1 MNRRDFL
8 AGLVCAVATLSLDV
22 GGSTSLAITPPPEEV
37 PTEPISEND
46 LTGLKL
52 DYVRRRRRRGRRRR
66 HRHHR
71 HHRHRRHYRR
81 HRQRARRTWHRQARP
96 EMSRSRERVRP
107 SPVWRKP

>member
-22 GGSTSLAITPPPEEV
+22 GGSTSLAITLPPEEV
-37 PTEPISEND
+37 PTEPISDND

-66 HRHHR
+66 HRH
-71 HHRHRRHYRR
+71 
-81 HRQRARRTWHRQARP
+81 RQRARRTWHRQARR
-96 EMSRSRERVRP
+96 EMSRSRERVRS
-107 SPVWRKP
+107 SPVWRKPSRRDGWY